1 MLRRKILSQINV
13 ASQSILA
20 ALFLFSPVALA
31 QDGPVTAFMNVSV
44 LPMDGQTSNGL
55 NVLTN
60 QTVLVSGDRI
70 LSVSDAEAADIP
82 ETAILIDGEGHY
94 LMPGFGEMHG
104 HIPPLSRGEQQVNDT
119 LFLYLSNGVTTV
131 RGMLGSPG
139 QLQLRE
145 DVKSGDRL
153 SPTLYLAGPSFN
165 GNSISSPSE
174 ADESVTNQ
182 VTEGWDLLKVHPGL
196 TRAEYDAMAL
206 RAKRL
211 EIDFGGHVPEEVGLM
226 HSLVAG
232 QRTLDHLDG
241 YIAYLDGFSN
251 TISED
256 AFREIARKTKNAGV
270 GVVPTSALWKTLIGA
285 GNLDDLNQY
294 DELKYIRAETVQNW
308 RDRIGFLSEGD
319 PQIHEDNRLKL
330 LKILQEEGVEIL
342 FGTDAPQLFSVPG
355 FSIHHEIDAMEE
367 AGLSRRDI
375 LISGTSAIGAYF
387 KDVDKFGT
395 VAPEMRADL
404 ILLEDNPLDDLDN
417 LQSPI
422 GVMVRGQWLPREELE
437 AELAAIEARARP

>member
-1 MLRRKILSQINV
+1 MLRRTILSLLNII
-13 ASQSILA
+13 SLGILT
-20 ALFLFSPVALA
+20 ALFLSGPSALA
-31 QDGPVTAFMNVSV
+31 QDGAVTAFVNVSV

-55 NVLTN
+55 NVLDN
-60 QTVLVSGDRI
+60 QTVIISGDRI
-70 LSVSDAEAADIP
+70 LSVSDAESTDIP
-82 ETAILIDGEGHY
+82 DGAILIDGEGRF

-104 HIPPLSRGEQQVNDT
+104 HIPPLSQGEQQVNDT

-145 DVKSGDRL
+145 DAKSGARH

-165 GNSISSPSE
+165 GNSISSPEE
-174 ADESVTNQ
+174 AEKSVTSQ

-196 TRAEYDAMAL
+196 TREEYDAMAL
-206 RAKRL
+206 RAKAL
-211 EIDFGGHVPEEVGLM
+211 EIDFGGHVPEEVGLI

-241 YIAYLDGFSN
+241 YMAYLDGFSKL
-251 TISED
+251 ISDED
-256 AFREIARKTKNAGV
+256 FREIARKTKNAGV

-294 DELKYIRAETVQNW
+294 DELKYIRPEVVQSW
-308 RDRIGFLSEGD
+308 RDRIGFLTEGD
-319 PQIHEDNRLKL
+319 PQIHEQNRLKL

-355 FSIHHEIDAMEE
+355 FSIHHEIDAMEA
-367 AGLSRRDI
+367 AGLKNIDI
-375 LISGTSAIGAYF
+375 LRSGTSAIGAYF
-387 KDVDKFGT
+387 KDVDQFGT
-395 VAPEMRADL
+395 IAPNMRADL
-404 ILLEDNPLDDLDN
+404 ILLESNPLDDLDN
-417 LQSPI
+417 LKSPA
-422 GVMVRGQWLPREELE
+422 GVMVRGTWLSRPEIE